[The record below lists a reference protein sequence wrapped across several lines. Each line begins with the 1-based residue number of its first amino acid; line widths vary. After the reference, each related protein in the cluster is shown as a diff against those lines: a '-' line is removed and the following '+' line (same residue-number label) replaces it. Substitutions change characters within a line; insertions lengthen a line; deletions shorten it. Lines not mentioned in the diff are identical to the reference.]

1 MSGIPGFP
9 KDCRGN
15 NVKGDKKIKK
25 KKERERESQQ
35 AAHRELNRNGKTPSV
50 KEIKQRM
57 PDLYSQETRYSQKS
71 RCHEKEGA
79 RESWR
84 DRSIFLSLGQWWHYW
99 VPAWVASY
107 RNCLS
112 GLPEEW
118 VETLLGKTGSW
129 RHGIIRK
136 SHKLPSPGPKITSLQ
151 AFHQTRNAHHCH
163 TAFELGHLSPRF
175 LLK

>member
-1 MSGIPGFP
+1 MS
-9 KDCRGN
+9 KETKRL
-15 NVKGDKKIKK
+15 KK

-84 DRSIFLSLGQWWHYW
+84 DRSIFLSLGQW
-99 VPAWVASY
+99 
-107 RNCLS
+107 
-112 GLPEEW
+112 
-118 VETLLGKTGSW
+118 
-129 RHGIIRK
+129 
-136 SHKLPSPGPKITSLQ
+136 
-151 AFHQTRNAHHCH
+151 
-163 TAFELGHLSPRF
+163 
-175 LLK
+175 